1 MFQLNA
7 LKRGGILKG
16 QISVEY
22 LMVIGF
28 VAVITI
34 PLVIIYYTYTA
45 DSSDEIIASQIGQI
59 ARKIVDAA
67 ESVYFLGSP
76 SQTTLKVY
84 IPNQIAGASL
94 DNKEVLFNISTR
106 SGISEIVQV
115 SSIDLTGSLPT
126 SQGAYTITLKARE
139 NDVEVS
145 YK

>member
-1 MFQLNA
+1 
-7 LKRGGILKG
+7 LKG

-45 DSSDEIIASQIGQI
+45 DSSDEIITSQINQI

-84 IPNQIAGASL
+84 IPSQIAGASL
-94 DNKEVLFNISTR
+94 GNKEVLFNISTR

-115 SSIDLTGSLPT
+115 SSVDITGSLPT